1 MMRLLAA
8 EDDQVLRREPSR
20 DLENHGYEVV
30 VPENFEDAEDI
41 VRRGEVHL
49 VLLDVTLPG
58 RDGYEICRSIRRFS
72 KIPIIFLTSRDTD
85 MDELYGMTMGG
96 DDFVRKP
103 YKMPILLA
111 RIEALLRRS
120 YPDAEA
126 EREIIWQDFCL
137 LPAKG
142 KLRRGDRE
150 IFLTRQETLLLACL
164 FSRPKEVIRRVDLI
178 EELWDD
184 QVYIDDNT
192 LSVHITR
199 LRGKL
204 KELDAGDLIRTRYGQ
219 GYSI

>member
-1 MMRLLAA
+1 MKLLVV
-8 EDDQVLRREPSR
+8 EDDAVLGRELSR
-20 DLENHGYEVV
+20 DLESHGYEVV
-30 VPENFEDAEDI
+30 MPETFDTAEEI
-41 VRRGEVHL
+41 VQKGEIHL

-72 KIPIIFLTSRDTD
+72 GIPVIFLTSRDTD

-120 YPDAEA
+120 YPYPGP
-126 EREIIWQDFCL
+126 EREVLWQDFRL

-142 KLRRGDRE
+142 KLCRGGRE
-150 IFLTRQETLLLACL
+150 VMLTRQETLLLACL
-164 FSRPKEVIRRVDLI
+164 FARPGEVIRRVDFI

-184 QVYIDDNT
+184 QVFIDDNT
-192 LSVHITR
+192 LSVHMTR

-204 KELDAGDLIRTRYGQ
+204 KELDAGDLIQTRYGQ
-219 GYSI
+219 GYLI

>member
-1 MMRLLAA
+1 MKLLVV
-8 EDDQVLRREPSR
+8 EDDAVLGRELSR
-20 DLENHGYEVV
+20 DLESHGYEVV
-30 VPENFEDAEDI
+30 MPQTFDAAEEI
-41 VRRGEVHL
+41 VQKGEVHL

-72 KIPIIFLTSRDTD
+72 SIPVIFLTSRDTD

-120 YPDAEA
+120 YPDSGP
-126 EREIIWQDFCL
+126 EREVLWQDFRL

-142 KLRRGDRE
+142 KLCRGGGE
-150 IFLTRQETLLLACL
+150 VMLTRQETLLLSCL
-164 FSRPKEVIRRVDLI
+164 FARPGEVIRRVDFI

-184 QVYIDDNT
+184 QVFIDDNT
-192 LSVHITR
+192 LSVHMTR

-204 KELDAGDLIRTRYGQ
+204 KELDAGDLIQTRYGL
-219 GYSI
+219 GYLI

>member
-8 EDDQVLRREPSR
+8 EDDQVLKRELSR

-142 KLRRGDRE
+142 KLRRGD
-150 IFLTRQETLLLACL
+150 L
-164 FSRPKEVIRRVDLI
+164 SLI
-178 EELWDD
+178 
-184 QVYIDDNT
+184 
-192 LSVHITR
+192 HI
-199 LRGKL
+199 
-204 KELDAGDLIRTRYGQ
+204 
-219 GYSI
+219 

>member
-8 EDDQVLRREPSR
+8 EDDQVLRRELSR

-120 YPDAEA
+120 YPDVEA
-126 EREIIWQDFCL
+126 EREIIWQDF
-137 LPAKG
+137 
-142 KLRRGDRE
+142 
-150 IFLTRQETLLLACL
+150 
-164 FSRPKEVIRRVDLI
+164 RPKEVIRRVDLI

-192 LSVHITR
+192 LSVHMTR